1 VNKLRVA
8 VIGTGY
14 LGEFHAQKYKQLDS
28 VELIAVVDTNIERA
42 QSIAKALE
50 TQAISDYKQLAGK
63 VDAVSI
69 VTPTTTHFVIG
80 QFFLSQGI
88 HVLME
93 KPITTTVQ
101 EADIL
106 IELAKANHCVLQVG
120 YLERFN
126 PILNHV
132 KNKINRPQFIE
143 STRIA
148 PFNPRN
154 KDVNVV
160 LDLMIHDIDLIQH
173 IVASSIKSIDA
184 NGACVLTQEIDIANA
199 RIHFENGCVANVTAS
214 RISLKPERKMR
225 IFQNDAYLSLD
236 LQNKQVSICTR
247 GVGEMFPG
255 IPNIEREEHTASQAD
270 ALLEEIKAFTHAIQN
285 NTPPL
290 VTGEDGKIAL
300 RTALEITRLVK
311 EGFTL

>member
-1 VNKLRVA
+1 MTKLKVA

-14 LGEFHAQKYKQLDS
+14 LGEFHAQKYAQIDS
-28 VELIAVVDTNIERA
+28 VDLVAIVDTNIERCQA
-42 QSIAKALE
+42 LAATLHTKAVE
-50 TQAISDYKQLAGK
+50 DYRELIGK

-69 VTPTTTHFVIG
+69 VTPTSTHFAIG
-80 QFFLSQGI
+80 KFFLENGI

-93 KPITTTVQ
+93 KPITTTVE

-106 IELAKANHCVLQVG
+106 ISLAKSKNCLLQVG

-132 KNKINRPQFIE
+132 EGKIKQVQFIE

-173 IVASSIKSIDA
+173 LVNAPIERIDA

-199 RIHFENGCVANVTAS
+199 RILFANGCVANVTAS

-225 IFQNDAYLSLD
+225 IFQHDAYISLD

-247 GVGEMFPG
+247 GQGEMFPG
-255 IPNIEREEHTASQAD
+255 IPTIEREEHTITQSD
-270 ALLEEIKAFTHAIQN
+270 ALLEEIKAFVNAILN
-285 NTPPL
+285 KTPVL

-300 RTALEITRLVK
+300 QTALEITRLVK
-311 EGFTL
+311 AGVFA